1 MLLWKSE
8 FLPDFPPFHLKRK
21 PSTFIP
27 HVLLIEASENIESAL
42 NFLFFFKLYFRFC
55 QRVHTDCYFQ
65 RRIINWFQGLIL
77 DSEHGGNLSQF
88 YSQSCPV
95 NPPSLPWRIPLHPL
109 GVVEKIFQT
118 SVSKAPPC
126 GHMKN
131 NSSEEKKNSWDNCRI
146 RTEFKGQNFRS
157 QNALI
162 YKKIPHYI
170 SIILFTCVMFKIS
183 KNRLC
188 EPFCTVMASANET
201 DA

>member
-1 MLLWKSE
+1 MLLLWKSE

-21 PSTFIP
+21 HSTFIS
-27 HVLLIEASENIESAL
+27 HVLLIEASENIEFAL
-42 NFLFFFKLYFRFC
+42 NFLFFLSCTYPFC
-55 QRVHTDCYFQ
+55 QRMHIDCYFQ

-77 DSEHGGNLSQF
+77 DSEHWGNLSQC

-95 NPPSLPWRIPLHPL
+95 NLPSLPQRIPLRPL
-109 GVVEKIFQT
+109 AVEKIFQT
-118 SVSKAPPC
+118 SVSKAPPR

-157 QNALI
+157 QNVLI
-162 YKKIPHYI
+162 YKKIPQYI
-170 SIILFTCVMFKIS
+170 IIILFTCVMFKIS

-188 EPFCTVMASANET
+188 EPFCSYGISK
-201 DA
+201 